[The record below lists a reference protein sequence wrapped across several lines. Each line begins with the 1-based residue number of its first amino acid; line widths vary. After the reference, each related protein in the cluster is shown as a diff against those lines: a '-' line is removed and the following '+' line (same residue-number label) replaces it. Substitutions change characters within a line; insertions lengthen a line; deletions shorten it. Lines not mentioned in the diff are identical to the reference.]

1 MKTFCGRANPT
12 TGALDWVEESEEY
25 DFHQE
30 IARSC
35 YADMLHDRD
44 RNEKYYQGIRAAVAR
59 VKARGEKVIILD
71 IGTGT
76 GLLSMMALTAGA
88 DFCYA
93 VEVFKP
99 MAKAAQCIVEKNGF
113 SDRIKIINKHSTDVT
128 VGPDGDMQ
136 MKANVLITELF
147 DTELIGEGA
156 LPSYEHAHQNLVQ
169 EGCEAVPH
177 RATVYAQLVESELLW
192 SWAQMQP
199 VEVEGA
205 RLVPPPAVG
214 RCAGAHSVCDIQ
226 LSQVSPNSFTPLG
239 PLCTMFSVD
248 FSKPVSSAFQYHS
261 SQFVAQSGGRAQVV
275 LSWWDLD
282 MDPSGSI
289 VCTMA
294 PSWTY
299 TQPKMAPWR
308 DHWMQSVYFLPVERG
323 VTEGEELSL
332 TVCHDDYSLWYS
344 LQSPSQQT
352 PESQTQ
358 SLSSRPCCTCQA
370 HLVWT
375 RPRFGELNDRQRTE
389 SYVSA
394 LRSVLREDS
403 LCLSVSDG
411 SLLPVFAH
419 MLGAKKVFGLENSRM
434 SKQVIEQ
441 VLEANLMKGGV
452 ELLEMRPDQLTR
464 NDIGGE
470 QISVLM
476 GEPYFGT
483 SLLPWHS
490 LFFWYCRTT
499 LAGLLQ
505 PNATILPLSATLH
518 MVAVEFQ
525 DLWRIRAPCGTC
537 EGFDVTPMDEMVQQ
551 SLDYRES
558 REAEPHPLW
567 EYPCRALTQ
576 STAVMTFDFTQC
588 VPQEPIISQGSL
600 PFTRVG
606 RCHGVALWMEY
617 QLTHDISV
625 SAGLIGPISEQGDC
639 QWGRHRKQGVYFFRS
654 PLETSD
660 DGRVAVSYSFTFEP
674 SLGDIKMDFSIE
686 TQ

>member
-25 DFHQE
+25 DYHQE

-35 YADMLHDRD
+35 YADMLHDHD

-76 GLLSMMALTAGA
+76 SLLSMMALTAGA

-99 MAKAAQCIVEKNGF
+99 MAEAAQCIAKKNGF

-136 MKANVLITELF
+136 MKANVLVTELF

-156 LPSYEHAHQNLVQ
+156 LPSYEHAHENLVQ

-192 SWAQMQP
+192 SWAQLQP
-199 VEVEGA
+199 VEVEDV

-214 RCAGAHSVCDIQ
+214 HCAGAHSVCDIQ
-226 LSQVSPNSFTPLG
+226 LSQVPPSSFTPLG

-248 FSKPVSSAFQYHS
+248 FSKPVSSAFHS
-261 SQFVAQSGGRAQVV
+261 YCSQFVAQSSGRAHVI

-299 TQPKMAPWR
+299 SQPKTAPWR
-308 DHWMQSVYFLPVERG
+308 DHWMQSVYFLPVEK
-323 VTEGEELSL
+323 VVKEGEELSL

-344 LQSPSQQT
+344 LRSPSQQT
-352 PESQTQ
+352 EAVP
-358 SLSSRPCCTCQA
+358 SRPCCTCQA
-370 HLVWT
+370 HLLWT
-375 RPRFGELNDRQRTE
+375 RPRFGELNDRRRTE
-389 SYVSA
+389 SFIRA
-394 LRSVLREDS
+394 LRSVLRKDS
-403 LCLSVSDG
+403 ICLSISDG

-419 MLGAKKVFGLENSRM
+419 LLGAKKVFSLENSRM

-441 VLEANLMKGGV
+441 VLEANMVKGAV
-452 ELLEMRPDQLTR
+452 ELLELKPDQLTSS
-464 NDIGGE
+464 DLKGE

-476 GEPYFGT
+476 GEPHFCT

-490 LFFWYCRTT
+490 LYFWYCRTA
-499 LAGLLQ
+499 LAGFLL
-505 PNATILPLSATLH
+505 PNATILPCSATLH

-537 EGFDVTPMDEMVQQ
+537 EGFDVTPMDKMVQK
-551 SLDYRES
+551 SLDFRES

-576 STAVMTFDFTQC
+576 SAAAMTFDFTQC
-588 VPQEPIISQGSL
+588 VPQQPINSEGSL
-600 PFTRVG
+600 PFIREG

-617 QLTHDISV
+617 HLTNEITV
-625 SAGLIGPISEQGDC
+625 SAGLTGPINDQGDC
-639 QWGRHRKQGVYFFRS
+639 EWVRHRKQGVYFFRS
-654 PLETSD
+654 PWESSG
-660 DGRVAVSYSFTFEP
+660 DGRTAVSYSFTFEP
-674 SLGDIKMDFSIE
+674 SSGDIKMDFS
-686 TQ
+686 TGSQ

>member
-25 DFHQE
+25 DYHQE

-35 YADMLHDRD
+35 YADMLHDHD
-44 RNEKYYQGIRAAVAR
+44 RNEKYYLGIRAAVAR

-99 MAKAAQCIVEKNGF
+99 MAEAAQCIVEKNGF

-136 MKANVLITELF
+136 MKANILITELF

-192 SWAQMQP
+192 SWAQLQP
-199 VEVEGA
+199 VEVGGA

-214 RCAGAHSVCDIQ
+214 HCAGAHSVCDIQ
-226 LSQVSPNSFTPLG
+226 LSQVSPKSFTPLG
-239 PLCTMFSVD
+239 PLCAMFSVD
-248 FSKPVSSAFQYHS
+248 FSRPVSSAFQSHS
-261 SQFVAQSGGRAQVV
+261 SQFVAQSSGQAQVV

-294 PSWTY
+294 PSWKY
-299 TQPKMAPWR
+299 PQPKMAPWR

-323 VTEGEELSL
+323 VTEGEELNL

-344 LQSPSQQT
+344 LQQT
-352 PESQTQ
+352 TDSQTEA
-358 SLSSRPCCTCQA
+358 LHSRPCCTCQA
-370 HLVWT
+370 HLLWT
-375 RPRFGELNDRQRTE
+375 RPRFGELNDRLRTE
-389 SYVSA
+389 SYLSA

-403 LCLSVSDG
+403 VCLSVSDG

-419 MLGAKKVFGLENSRM
+419 RLGAKKVLCFEHLCIHLTQSDTTK
-434 SKQVIEQ
+434 SKCMLSLI
-441 VLEANLMKGGV
+441 
-452 ELLEMRPDQLTR
+452 
-464 NDIGGE
+464 

-476 GEPYFGT
+476 GEPYFST

-490 LFFWYCRTT
+490 LFFWYCRTA

-505 PNATILPLSATLH
+505 PNATILPCSATLH
-518 MVAVEFQ
+518 MVAVEFE

-551 SLDYRES
+551 SLDFHES

-576 STAVMTFDFTQC
+576 STATMTFDFTQC
-588 VPQEPIISQGSL
+588 VPQQPISRKGSVPL
-600 PFTRVG
+600 IRVG

-617 QLTHDISV
+617 HLTHDITS

-639 QWGRHRKQGVYFFRS
+639 EWVRHRKQGVYFFRS
-654 PLETSD
+654 PWESSG
-660 DGRVAVSYSFTFEP
+660 DGRAAVSYSFTFEP
-674 SLGDIKMDFSIE
+674 SLGDIKMDFNDSLPPKP
-686 TQ
+686 

>member
-25 DFHQE
+25 DYHQE

-35 YADMLHDRD
+35 YADMLHDHD
-44 RNEKYYQGIRAAVAR
+44 RNEKYYRGICAAVAR
-59 VKARGEKVIILD
+59 VKARGEKVVILD

-76 GLLSMMALTAGA
+76 GLLSMMAITAGA
-88 DFCYA
+88 DLCYS

-99 MAKAAQCIVEKNGF
+99 MAEAAQCIVEKNGF
-113 SDRIKIINKHSTDVT
+113 SGKIKIINKHSTDVT
-128 VGPDGDMQ
+128 SDGENGDMQ

-192 SWAQMQP
+192 SWAQLQP
-199 VEVEGA
+199 VDVEGA
-205 RLVPPPAVG
+205 RLVPPPAVCH
-214 RCAGAHSVCDIQ
+214 CAGAHSVCDIQ
-226 LSQVSPNSFTPLG
+226 LSQVSPRSFTPLG

-248 FSKPVSSAFQYHS
+248 FSKPVSSAFQSHS
-261 SQFVAQSGGRAQVV
+261 SQFVAQISGRAQVV

-282 MDPSGSI
+282 MDPNGSV

-299 TQPKMAPWR
+299 PQPKMAPWR
-308 DHWMQSVYFLPVERG
+308 DHWMQSVYFLPMESR
-323 VTEGEELSL
+323 VTAGEELSL

-344 LQSPSQQT
+344 LQSHSQRDLQT
-352 PESQTQ
+352 KTLP
-358 SLSSRPCCTCQA
+358 SRPCCTCQA

-375 RPRFGELNDRQRTE
+375 RPRFGELNDRQRTQ

-403 LCLSVSDG
+403 VCLGVSDG

-419 MLGAKKVFGLENSRM
+419 MLGAKKVFSLENSRM
-434 SKQVIEQ
+434 SKQVMEQ
-441 VLEANLMKGGV
+441 VN
-452 ELLEMRPDQLTR
+452 ELIYLLCFKTSEMLL
-464 NDIGGE
+464 DICMLSLV
-470 QISVLM
+470 QISVLL
-476 GEPYFGT
+476 GEPYFST

-490 LFFWYCRTT
+490 LFFWYCRTA

-505 PNATILPLSATLH
+505 PSATILPYSATLH

-537 EGFDVTPMDEMVQQ
+537 EGFDVTPMNEMVQQ
-551 SLDYRES
+551 SLDFRES

-576 STAVMTFDFTQC
+576 SKAVMTFDFTQC
-588 VPQEPIISQGSL
+588 VPQQPVCNQGSL
-600 PFTRVG
+600 PFG

-617 QLTHDISV
+617 HLTRDITV
-625 SAGLIGPISEQGDC
+625 SAGLMGPVGEQGDC
-639 QWGRHRKQGVYFFRS
+639 EWTRHRKQGVYFFRS
-654 PLETSD
+654 PWESSG
-660 DGRVAVSYSFTFEP
+660 DGRAAVSYSFTFEP
-674 SLGDIKMDFSIE
+674 SSGDIKMDFSIE
-686 TQ
+686 SQ

>member
-12 TGALDWVEESEEY
+12 TGALDWMEESEEY
-25 DFHQE
+25 DYHQE

-35 YADMLHDRD
+35 YADMLHDHD

-59 VKARGEKVIILD
+59 VKARGEKVIVLD

-76 GLLSMMALTAGA
+76 GLLSMMAVTAGA

-99 MAKAAQCIVEKNGF
+99 MAEAAQCIVKKNGF
-113 SDRIKIINKHSTDVT
+113 SEKIKIINKHSTDVT
-128 VGPDGDMQ
+128 VGPEGDMQ

-169 EGCEAVPH
+169 KGCEAVPH
-177 RATVYAQLVESELLW
+177 RATVYAQLVESKLLW
-192 SWAQMQP
+192 SWGQLQP
-199 VEVEGA
+199 MDVEGA
-205 RLVPPPAVG
+205 SLLPPPDVG

-226 LSQVSPNSFTPLG
+226 LSQVSPHSFTPLG

-248 FSKPVSSAFQYHS
+248 FSKPVSSVFKSHS

-275 LSWWDLD
+275 LSWWDID

-299 TQPKMAPWR
+299 PQSKMWR
-308 DHWMQSVYFLPVERG
+308 DHWMQSVYFLSAERR

-344 LQSPSQQT
+344 LQSDSQQD
-352 PESQTQ
+352 PQTVVPP
-358 SLSSRPCCTCQA
+358 SRPCCTCQA

-375 RPRFGELNDRQRTE
+375 RPRFGELNDRRRTE

-403 LCLSVSDG
+403 VCLGISDG

-419 MLGAKKVFGLENSRM
+419 MLGAKKV
-434 SKQVIEQ
+434 
-441 VLEANLMKGGV
+441 LEANSMKGGV
-452 ELLEMRPDQLTR
+452 QLLEIRPEQLTS
-464 NDIGGE
+464 NDLGAE

-476 GEPYFGT
+476 GEPYFST

-490 LFFWYCRTT
+490 LFFWYCRTA
-499 LAGLLQ
+499 LAGLLR
-505 PNATILPLSATLH
+505 PNATILPSSATLH
-518 MVAVEFQ
+518 MMAVEFQ

-537 EGFDVTPMDEMVQQ
+537 EGFDVSPMDEMVQQ
-551 SLDYRES
+551 SLDFRES

-576 STAVMTFDFTQC
+576 STAVMTFDFTQS
-588 VPQEPIISQGSL
+588 VPQEPISSQGSL
-600 PFTRVG
+600 PFLRSG

-617 QLTHDISV
+617 HLTDDITV
-625 SAGLIGPISEQGDC
+625 SAGLIGPIKCIVKIKGECEWS
-639 QWGRHRKQGVYFFRS
+639 RHRKQGVYFLRS
-654 PLETSD
+654 PWESSG
-660 DGRVAVSYSFTFEP
+660 DGRAAVSYNFTFEP
-674 SLGDIKMDFSIE
+674 SSGDIKMDFSIKS
-686 TQ
+686 Q

>member
-25 DFHQE
+25 DYHQE

-35 YADMLHDRD
+35 YADMLHDHD

-59 VKARGEKVIILD
+59 VKARGEKVIVLD

-76 GLLSMMALTAGA
+76 GLLSMMAVTAGA

-99 MAKAAQCIVEKNGF
+99 MAEAAQCIVKKNGF
-113 SDRIKIINKHSTDVT
+113 SEKIKIINKHSTDVT
-128 VGPDGDMQ
+128 VGPEGDMQ

-169 EGCEAVPH
+169 KGCEAVPH
-177 RATVYAQLVESELLW
+177 RATVYAQLVESKLLW
-192 SWAQMQP
+192 SWGQLQP
-199 VEVEGA
+199 MDVEGA
-205 RLVPPPAVG
+205 SLLPPPDVG

-226 LSQVSPNSFTPLG
+226 LSQVSPHSFTPLG

-248 FSKPVSSAFQYHS
+248 FSKPVSSVFKSHS

-275 LSWWDLD
+275 LSWWDID

-299 TQPKMAPWR
+299 PQSKMAPWR
-308 DHWMQSVYFLPVERG
+308 DHWMQSVYFLSAERR

-344 LQSPSQQT
+344 LQSDSQQD
-352 PESQTQ
+352 PQTVVPP
-358 SLSSRPCCTCQA
+358 SRPCCTCQA

-375 RPRFGELNDRQRTE
+375 RPRFGELNDRRRTE

-403 LCLSVSDG
+403 VCLGISDG

-419 MLGAKKVFGLENSRM
+419 MLGAKKVFSVENSRM

-441 VLEANLMKGGV
+441 VLEANSMKGGV
-452 ELLEMRPDQLTR
+452 QLLEIRPEQLTS
-464 NDIGGE
+464 NDLGAE

-476 GEPYFGT
+476 GEPYFST

-490 LFFWYCRTT
+490 LFFWYCRTA
-499 LAGLLQ
+499 LAGLLR
-505 PNATILPLSATLH
+505 PNATILPSSATLH
-518 MVAVEFQ
+518 MMAVEFQ

-537 EGFDVTPMDEMVQQ
+537 EGFDVSPMDEMVQQ
-551 SLDYRES
+551 SLDFRES

-576 STAVMTFDFTQC
+576 STAVMTFDFTQS
-588 VPQEPIISQGSL
+588 VPQEPISSQGSL
-600 PFTRVG
+600 PFLRSG

-617 QLTHDISV
+617 HLTDDITV
-625 SAGLIGPISEQGDC
+625 SAGLIGPISEQGEC
-639 QWGRHRKQGVYFFRS
+639 EWSRHRKQGVYFLRS
-654 PLETSD
+654 PWESSG
-660 DGRVAVSYSFTFEP
+660 DGRAAVSYNFTFEP
-674 SLGDIKMDFSIE
+674 SSGDIKMDFSIKS
-686 TQ
+686 Q